1 MNLPMPTD
9 DQRRAVL
16 ASRLRLRKAL
26 VDTLAKA
33 DENSPKYPPFEEVVK
48 AITSNKHRDWLAQ
61 SHDDDSL
68 VSYARSSGVRFLPER
83 RTKTTLA
90 RYIRRKWPD
99 KDWINDADLE
109 RFCNKAMSLIRS
121 SDSLFRLIDGSRITD
136 AYRDQVGGHSCMTDD
151 DCHKTA
157 IYEHNP
163 GVVQML
169 VFDDGSM
176 TARALVWKT
185 DQGKTAMDRI
195 YPNSGRHIELFN
207 KYARDNGWLVRE
219 GNRMPEGDV
228 TFTDEDG
235 DECSELTV
243 SLDLPDPI
251 IYPYMDSFRWVK
263 TYDGD
268 SVVLSTKHGRGRE
281 CLEST
286 KGVGPGSENDSS
298 VECRDCG
305 CRVDPEDS
313 YSDDN
318 GYDYCSDCYSERYR
332 SCERCG
338 CETARDDLASVHTGR
353 YTSEW
358 CDDCRSNYATECEDC
373 NEWFSNAGGRIS
385 EVDGEHYCDD
395 CESSHTEC
403 CRACSE
409 THLTENMEEHD
420 GEWYCEGCV
429 PESEEEEDDAG
440 ETADE
445 EATAVV
451 AAV

>member
-1 MNLPMPTD
+1 MNLPVPTD
-9 DQRRAVL
+9 GQRRAVL
-16 ASRLRLRKAL
+16 ASRLKLRKAL
-26 VDTLAKA
+26 IDTLRRIQI
-33 DENSPKYPPFEEVVK
+33 DEKRPAFEEVVK
-48 AITSNKHRDWLAQ
+48 AITSNKNRDWLAQ

-99 KDWINDADLE
+99 KDWINDRDLE
-109 RFCNKAMSLIRS
+109 CFCNKAMSLIRS
-121 SDSLFRLIDGSRITD
+121 SDSLFRIISGSRITQ
-136 AYRDQVGGHSCMTDD
+136 AYRDEVGGHSCMTGD
-151 DCHKTA
+151 DCDKVA

-185 DQGKTAMDRI
+185 DQDKTAMDRI

-207 KYARDNGWLVRE
+207 KYARDHGWLVRV
-219 GNRMPEGDV
+219 GNSMPQGDV
-228 TFTDEDG
+228 AFTDEDG

-251 IYPYMDSFRWVK
+251 VYPYMDSFRWVK

-268 SVVLSTKHGRGRE
+268 SVVLSTKCGRGRDR
-281 CLEST
+281 LEST
-286 KGVGPGSENDSS
+286 GGVGPGSENDNS

-318 GYDYCSDCYSERYR
+318 GYDYCSDCYSERYG

-338 CETARDDLASVHTGR
+338 HECSRDDLAPVHVGR
-353 YTSEW
+353 YTSDY
-358 CDDCRSNYATECEDC
+358 CSDCRSNYATGCGDC
-373 NEWFSNAGGRIS
+373 GEWFRDELIY
-385 EVDGEHYCDD
+385 ETDGEFYCDN
-395 CESSHTEC
+395 CRGNHTEC
-403 CRACSE
+403 CHECSE
-409 THLTENMEEHD
+409 THLTENMKQDDD
-420 GEWYCEGCV
+420 GDWYC
-429 PESEEEEDDAG
+429 PECLPEPEEAEDDVEEA
-440 ETADE
+440 ADE

>member
-1 MNLPMPTD
+1 MNLPVPTD
-9 DQRRAVL
+9 DQRRSVL

-26 VDTLAKA
+26 VDTLRRIQI
-33 DENSPKYPPFEEVVK
+33 DEKKPAFEEVVK

-68 VSYARSSGVRFLPER
+68 MSYARSRGVRFLPER

-99 KDWINDADLE
+99 KEWINDSDLE
-109 RFCNKAMSLIRS
+109 CFCNRVMAVIRS
-121 SDSLFRLIDGSRITD
+121 SDSLFRLISGSRITQ
-136 AYRDQVGGHSCMTDD
+136 AYRDEVGGHSCMTGD
-151 DCHKTA
+151 DCEKVA
-157 IYEHNP
+157 IYERNP
-163 GVVQML
+163 SVVQML

-207 KYARDNGWLVRE
+207 KYARGNGWLVRV
-219 GNRMPEGDV
+219 GNSMPKTGVD
-228 TFTDEDG
+228 FKDADG
-235 DECSELTV
+235 DDCSELTV
-243 SLDLPDPI
+243 SLELPDTI

-263 TYDGD
+263 SYDGD
-268 SVVLSTKHGRGRE
+268 SVVLSTQYRIGRH
-281 CLEST
+281 CLQST
-286 KGVGPGSENDSS
+286 DGEGPGSEGDDSR
-298 VECRDCG
+298 ECRDCG

-313 YSDDN
+313 YSDEN
-318 GYDYCSDCYSERYR
+318 GYTYCSDCYSERYG

-338 CETARDDLASVHTGR
+338 YECNRDDLVTVHTSR
-353 YTSEW
+353 YEQDW
-358 CDDCRSNYATECEDC
+358 CDDCRSSYAAECEDC
-373 NEWFSNAGGRIS
+373 NELFVISRIN
-385 EVDGEHYCDD
+385 EIDGECYCEN
-395 CESSHTEC
+395 CESNHAEC
-403 CRACSE
+403 CHACHE

-420 GEWYCEGCV
+420 GDWYCEGCV
-429 PESEEEEDDAG
+429 PEPEEEENDTG

-445 EATAVV
+445 EATAVA